1 MKFKESLG
9 VMFVLIVILIVKLF
23 THNMKEELNANILT
37 KYLVG
42 QCSLEEELF
51 IQQWLKDSSYNQYFF
66 AFLKQN
72 LQQNKQLKVRTLV
85 G

>member
-1 MKFKESLG
+1 MIFEEILG
-9 VMFVLIVILIVKLF
+9 VMFVLVVILIVKLF

-72 LQQNKQLKVRTLV
+72 IQQNKQLKVRTLV

>member
-1 MKFKESLG
+1 MIFEEILG

-72 LQQNKQLKVRTLV
+72 IQQNKQLKVRTLV